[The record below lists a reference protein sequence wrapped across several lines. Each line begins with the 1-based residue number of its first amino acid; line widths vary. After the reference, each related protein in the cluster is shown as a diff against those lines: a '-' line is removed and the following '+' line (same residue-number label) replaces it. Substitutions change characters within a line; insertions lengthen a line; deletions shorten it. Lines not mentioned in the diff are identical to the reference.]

1 MFRRE
6 ISFFAVN
13 VLILGSVW
21 LTSPQ
26 LVSAQRHGGHGL
38 PGGGGLSGI
47 SRPDGVDEKDDM
59 KDFHQA
65 LALQATSQQVSEF
78 QSLVKSTD
86 TARADLQKFLAMLR
100 QGTGAATFT
109 RPDGLDPAIEKARN
123 GTKAFQEGFSPAQK
137 NGLKEDAKR
146 LAKADSELEQAEKEL
161 DQTLDVEAAD
171 AKAAGSALTA
181 HAESLDKNLAEY
193 YNQQL
198 ALGKAMSITLANG
211 QDVAFTLPLV
221 KGHATIRGLTIGVP
235 VSGALAQTAVLNGQR
250 TFKLDLTVDLSEL
263 QDNFTS
269 LLRSQIESNE
279 TCGQRIALVE
289 TSLTPATPT
298 GQVRVRIHFE
308 RWMCSRSTGQ
318 AVTSEL
324 AESDGTV
331 ELKLTTAVDSSNRL
345 KIETAIGRIDAS
357 GMLAESLRSGALGDD
372 LRDAVSQSVLSAALA
387 GLDFKTAL
395 PAALQN
401 SAAIQK
407 ARFQELGVGGLSVV
421 LEGKIELSDA
431 QADQL
436 ANQLNQTLSA
446 QGAVAQ

>member
-13 VLILGSVW
+13 ILILGSVW
-21 LTSPQ
+21 LMFPR
-26 LVSAQRHGGHGL
+26 LASAQHHGGHGL

-65 LALQATSQQVSEF
+65 LALQASSQQVSEF
-78 QSLVKSTD
+78 QALIKSTE
-86 TARADLQKFLAMLR
+86 AAQANLQKFLARLR
-100 QGTGAATFT
+100 QGTGAASFT

-137 NGLKEDAKR
+137 NGMKEDAKR

-161 DQTLDVEAAD
+161 DQALNLKAAD
-171 AKAAGSALTA
+171 VTAAATALAA
-181 HAESLDKNLAEY
+181 HAETLDKILGEY

-198 ALGKAMSITLANG
+198 ALGRAMSITLANG
-211 QDVAFTLPLV
+211 QDVAFTLPPV
-221 KGHATIRGLTIGVP
+221 KGHAAIRGQTIGVP
-235 VSGALAQTAVLNGQR
+235 VSGALAQTAVLNGER

-289 TSLTPATPT
+289 TSLTPATPA
-298 GQVRVRIHFE
+298 GQVRVRMHFE

-318 AVTSEL
+318 VVTNEL
-324 AESDGTV
+324 ADSEGTV
-331 ELKLTTAVDSSNRL
+331 ELKLTAAVDSSNRL
-345 KIETAIGRIDAS
+345 KIDTAIGRIDAS
-357 GMLAESLRSGALGDD
+357 GMLAESLRSGTLGDD
-372 LRDAVSQSVLSAALA
+372 LRAAVSQSVLSAALA
-387 GLDFKTAL
+387 GSDFKTAL

-446 QGAVAQ
+446 QAPVTQ

>member
-13 VLILGSVW
+13 ILILGSIW
-21 LTSPQ
+21 LTFPLQ
-26 LVSAQRHGGHGL
+26 VSAQRHGGHGM

-78 QSLVKSTD
+78 QALVKSAE
-86 TARADLQKFLAMLR
+86 TARAHLQKFLAMLR

-109 RPDGLDPAIEKARN
+109 RPDGLDPAIEKVRN

-161 DQTLDVEAAD
+161 DQTLDI
-171 AKAAGSALTA
+171 KAAGSALTA
-181 HAESLDKNLAEY
+181 HAESLDQSLAEY

-198 ALGKAMSITLANG
+198 ALGRAMSITLANG

-221 KGHATIRGLTIGVP
+221 KGQATIQGRTIGVP
-235 VSGALAQTAVLNGQR
+235 VAGALAQTAMLNGQR

-269 LLRSQIESNE
+269 LLRSQMESSDIWVSLSPL
-279 TCGQRIALVE
+279 CALE
-289 TSLTPATPT
+289 ILRAAATFSIFRT
-298 GQVRVRIHFE
+298 
-308 RWMCSRSTGQ
+308 
-318 AVTSEL
+318 
-324 AESDGTV
+324 
-331 ELKLTTAVDSSNRL
+331 
-345 KIETAIGRIDAS
+345 
-357 GMLAESLRSGALGDD
+357 
-372 LRDAVSQSVLSAALA
+372 
-387 GLDFKTAL
+387 
-395 PAALQN
+395 
-401 SAAIQK
+401 
-407 ARFQELGVGGLSVV
+407 
-421 LEGKIELSDA
+421 
-431 QADQL
+431 
-436 ANQLNQTLSA
+436 
-446 QGAVAQ
+446 

>member
-6 ISFFAVN
+6 LSFFTFN
-13 VLILGSVW
+13 ILILGSVW
-21 LTSPQ
+21 LTFP
-26 LVSAQRHGGHGL
+26 LPLSAQRHGGHGL

-78 QSLVKSTD
+78 QALIKSTE
-86 TARADLQKFLAMLR
+86 TARADLQKYLVMLR
-100 QGTGAATFT
+100 QGTSASTFT

-137 NGLKEDAKR
+137 NGMREDAKR

-161 DQTLDVEAAD
+161 DQTLDV
-171 AKAAGSALTA
+171 KAANSALTA
-181 HAESLDKNLAEY
+181 HAESLDKSLAEY

-221 KGHATIRGLTIGVP
+221 KGHATIQGQTISVP

-269 LLRSQIESNE
+269 LLRSQIESND
-279 TCGQRIALVE
+279 TCGQRIALQE
-289 TSLTPATPT
+289 TSLTPATPA
-298 GQVRVRIHFE
+298 GQVRVRMHFE

-318 AVTSEL
+318 VVTNEL

-331 ELKLTTAVDSSNRL
+331 ELKLTAAIDSSNRL
-345 KIETAIGRIDAS
+345 KIDTAIGRIDAS
-357 GMLAESLRSGALGDD
+357 GMLGESLRSGALGDD
-372 LRDAVSQSVLSAALA
+372 LRNAVSQSVLSAALA

-401 SAAIQK
+401 SASVQK
-407 ARFQELGVGGLSVV
+407 ARFQELGVGGLSIV
-421 LEGKIELSDA
+421 LEGQIEISDA

-436 ANQLNQTLSA
+436 ANQLNQTQSA

>member
-13 VLILGSVW
+13 ILILGSVW
-21 LTSPQ
+21 LTFP
-26 LVSAQRHGGHGL
+26 LLASAQHHGGHGL
-38 PGGGGLSGI
+38 PGGGLSGI

-78 QSLVKSTD
+78 QALVKNTE
-86 TARADLQKFLAMLR
+86 TARANLQKFLVMLH
-100 QGTGAATFT
+100 QETATATFT

-137 NGLKEDAKR
+137 NGMKEDAKR
-146 LAKADSELEQAEKEL
+146 LAKADSELEQSEKEL
-161 DQTLDVEAAD
+161 DQTLDV
-171 AKAAGSALTA
+171 KAAGSALTA
-181 HAESLDKNLAEY
+181 RAENLDKILAEY

-221 KGHATIRGLTIGVP
+221 KGVATIRGQTIGVP

-250 TFKLDLTVDLSEL
+250 TFKLDLTADLSEL

-269 LLRSQIESNE
+269 LLRSQIESND
-279 TCGQRIALVE
+279 TCGQRIALQE
-289 TSLTPATPT
+289 TSLTPATPA
-298 GQVRVRIHFE
+298 GQVRVRMHFE

-318 AVTSEL
+318 VVSNELVESE
-324 AESDGTV
+324 GTV
-331 ELKLTTAVDSSNRL
+331 ELKLTAVVDSSNRL
-345 KIETAIGRIDAS
+345 KIDTAIGRIDAS
-357 GMLAESLRSGALGDD
+357 GMLGESLRSGALGDD
-372 LRDAVSQSVLSAALA
+372 LRNAVSQSVLSAALA
-387 GLDFKTAL
+387 GFDFKIAL

-401 SAAIQK
+401 SATIQK

-421 LEGKIELSDA
+421 LEGQIEISDA

-446 QGAVAQ
+446 QGATAQ